1 MTRADVAPHKQREAV
16 IIVNPAA
23 HNRPSPK
30 RLREADAWL
39 QGHGWA
45 TTWLETASPGD
56 ATGMAAAAA
65 ARGVSLLFVCGG
77 DGTLNEAVNGLAGT
91 ETALAPIPGGTSN
104 IWAREIGLDKKP
116 AQAVEL
122 AATGDRRR
130 VDLGRAGDRHF
141 LLMAGYGIDAAVT
154 RRVSLALKR
163 RLGAAAY
170 VLAALREWLTYR
182 GAHATLRF
190 DGQPHESDVLML
202 VAGNTRN
209 YAGLTQI
216 TDRAL
221 VDDGLLDVCVY
232 QGKGRL
238 DVALHVLLT
247 AIRQHR
253 RWKKA
258 LYRRIRR
265 LEIEWERPLPLQVD
279 GDPEKSSPTRVEVVP
294 EALWVAVPR
303 GFTSPLFSAPPAPG

>member
-1 MTRADVAPHKQREAV
+1 MTRDDVAPYNQREAV

-39 QGHGWA
+39 QGHGWT
-45 TTWLETASPGD
+45 TTWLETAAPGD
-56 ATGMAAAAA
+56 ATGMAAAAS
-65 ARGVSLLFVCGG
+65 ARGASLLFVCGG

-91 ETALAPIPGGTSN
+91 NTALAPIPGGTSN

-130 VDLGRAGDRHF
+130 VDLGRAGDRYF

-190 DGQPHESDVLML
+190 DGQPYESDVLML

-221 VDDGLLDVCVY
+221 VDDGFLDVCVY

-238 DVALHVLLT
+238 DVALHVILT

-253 RWKKA
+253 RWKKV

-265 LEIEWERPLPLQVD
+265 LEIEWERPLPLQMD
-279 GDPEKSSPTRVEVVP
+279 GDPQNSSPTRVEIVP

-303 GFTSPLFSAPPAPG
+303 GFTSPLFSALPAPG